1 VHVAGL
7 SRAKETIARID
18 ALIESLA
25 DPNHRAML
33 SAFRTH
39 WWSEVR
45 GDIDAAMSVLPVDTI
60 FKATGAVPSGQP
72 FEVHTA
78 TEQRAIYEVQL
89 EAGLTPAAGSF
100 QDERWAF
107 ADWGMML
114 EAEWV
119 FVLYGSMICGYG
131 SFEAERLY
139 LVKIPCVA
147 VIPYR
152 GGGILGGEIFYIG
165 NPTSIEPTDRA
176 MLEWLTAPAD

>member
-1 VHVAGL
+1 MHVEGL
-7 SRAKETIARID
+7 SQAKQTIARID

-45 GDIDAAMSVLPVDTI
+45 GDIDAAMAVLPMDTI

-78 TEQRAIYEVQL
+78 AEQRAIYKVQL

-119 FVLYGSMICGYG
+119 FVLYGSMLSGYG

-176 MLEWLTAPAD
+176 MLEWLIAPAD

>member
-1 VHVAGL
+1 VEGV

-45 GDIDAAMSVLPVDTI
+45 GDIDMAMSVLPPDTI
-60 FKATGAVPSGQP
+60 FKATGAVPSGNP

-78 TEQRAIYEVQL
+78 TEQRAVYQVQL
-89 EAGLTPAAGSF
+89 DAGLTPAAGSF
-100 QDERWAF
+100 QNERWAF
-107 ADWGMML
+107 AEWGMML
-114 EAEWV
+114 EADWI
-119 FVLYGSMICGYG
+119 FVLYGSMISGYG
-131 SFEAERLY
+131 SFEADRLY
-139 LVKIPCVA
+139 WVEVPCVA

-152 GGGILGGEIFYIG
+152 GDGMLGGEIFYIG
-165 NPTSIEPTDRA
+165 NPVSITPTDRT
-176 MLEWLTAPAD
+176 MLNWLIAPPD